1 MRFRV
6 EFENFSG
13 QDAASARLQISPVH
27 VEGVAIRDAIRSLKK
42 NKTARPADLA
52 RKRPEFSAATAM
64 RRYFRLLGACVRGNA
79 RFGRAAFSRVNA
91 GYIGLQSAAIV
102 ERGQWWNGSPSEF
115 RLPSMDPDSVRV
127 ARAHC
132 TGATAAQGH
141 VGYHCIGQRK
151 PRIVAGT

>member
-91 GYIGLQSAAIV
+91 GYIGLQSASDCGTRSVVGGTDLLANSDYHPWIPTLSLL
-102 ERGQWWNGSPSEF
+102 RARIAPAQPPPKGMWATTA
-115 RLPSMDPDSVRV
+115 LDSVS
-127 ARAHC
+127 
-132 TGATAAQGH
+132 
-141 VGYHCIGQRK
+141 
-151 PRIVAGT
+151 PE